1 MHHMIPLADA
11 EALTAGTNLA
21 ELAYESI
28 DHVTDYTAEIVVKD
42 TTSGA
47 WYMFTAEYGTRG
59 DGSTYYGFDTVI
71 VEGNECVRAVPVVRQ
86 TQTVTRW
93 VPRAP
98 RMDQEDK
105 GSEQR

>member
-11 EALTAGTNLA
+11 ETLVAGTNLA

-42 TTSGA
+42 TTFGA
-47 WYMFTAEYGTRG
+47 WYMFTAEYTNSEEGPVV
-59 DGSTYYGFDTVI
+59 YGFDTVV
-71 VEGNECVRAVPVVRQ
+71 VEGNECVRAWPVVRQ

-98 RMDQEDK
+98 RMDQEAE
-105 GSEQR
+105 GAEQR